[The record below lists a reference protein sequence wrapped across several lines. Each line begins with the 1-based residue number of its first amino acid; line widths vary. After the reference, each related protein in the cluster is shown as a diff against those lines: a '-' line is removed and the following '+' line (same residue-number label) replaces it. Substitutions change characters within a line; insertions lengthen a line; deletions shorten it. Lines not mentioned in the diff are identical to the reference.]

1 MMKRT
6 KSTNPLLVNAIRV
19 LRKKARENNANIWR
33 DIADRL
39 SSSRRR
45 SVTVSVS
52 QLNRQTKKGEAA
64 VVPGKILGLG
74 NIDHPIIAAAFS
86 FSETARLKIRKAK
99 GVCTSIPELAEKN
112 PTGKNV
118 KIIG

>member
-1 MMKRT
+1 MKRT
-6 KSTNPLLVNAIRV
+6 KSTNPLLVNTIRV
-19 LRKKARENNANIWR
+19 LRKKARENNTNVWR

-45 SVTVSVS
+45 FINVNVS
-52 QLNRQTKKGEAA
+52 QLNRHTKKGETA

-74 NIDHPIIAAAFS
+74 HIHHPVIVAAFS
-86 FSETARLKIRKAK
+86 FSEIARLKIRKVK
-99 GVCTSIPELAEKN
+99 GVCISILELAEKN
-112 PTGKNV
+112 PTGANV